1 MDLMEAVKAGAGAR
15 SDWRR
20 DGDVVSWRASPAGRR
35 GDRGTSIL
43 LIVAALLTLLRIR
56 IAILLLAASCA
67 SRSAGPSA
75 GEDLRELARFL
86 DAAHPRPYAFT
97 DEATFEGLVERE
109 AARLDALVVA
119 AASPSAVELELQVAL
134 AFHRVLAALGDGHLA
149 VALPIF
155 QDGAPPLPLLPVL
168 PKRIGGTVYV
178 DAAAEDFPRGTELLA
193 IDGVLLEEIYGVLE
207 PLALV
212 DANAPTARRA
222 ALERFF
228 ARHYHLAFGVRPSY
242 QLRLR
247 LPDGTVVDRSVPGIE
262 RAEVSALAMRR
273 ISAPLGGPAP
283 AEVQPWPFLQRID
296 SSLGAK
302 TQLLR
307 LPSFGLA
314 DQSEYAR
321 RVDEIFAQLA
331 TATATDTLI
340 LDVRGN
346 EGGLRTHGI
355 AVLNHILAAPYAQW
369 AEMAARVLRVPEA
382 FRDRTAF
389 PYVPEAA
396 LAERFARAPTVDGR
410 RVFSGDPLASMMQ
423 PRGAEYPG
431 RVVAFVDGTTAS
443 AAAELLAA
451 LRAARPDSV
460 LIGTETGSECGGHV
474 GELPTLYTAEKTAL
488 VVLVSLI
495 ELRHVATR
503 GCQSGHG
510 FAPDVAISYDVADFV
525 AGRDPYLTAL
535 ADLPA
540 LAALDD

>member
-1 MDLMEAVKAGAGAR
+1 MDLLEAVKAGAGGR

-20 DGDVVSWRASPAGRR
+20 VGEVGSWRASPVGRR
-35 GDRGTSIL
+35 GDRGTSFL
-43 LIVAALLTLLRIR
+43 LIVAALPTLLRIR
-56 IAILLLAASCA
+56 AAILLLALAASCA

-97 DEATFEGLVERE
+97 DERTFEGLVERE
-109 AARLDALVVA
+109 AGRLDALVVA
-119 AASPSAVELELQVAL
+119 AAPPSAVELELQVAL
-134 AFHRVLAALGDGHLA
+134 AFHRVLAAIGDGHLA

-155 QDGAPPLPLLPVL
+155 QDGAPPLPLLPVI
-168 PKRIGGTVYV
+168 PKRIGGAVYV
-178 DAAAEDFPRGTELLA
+178 DAATEAFPRGTELLA

-207 PLALV
+207 PLTLV

-222 ALERFF
+222 ALERSF

-242 QLRLR
+242 ELRLR
-247 LPDGTVVDRSVPGIE
+247 LPDGAVVDRSVPGID
-262 RAEVSALAMRR
+262 RAGASALAARR

-283 AEVQPWPFLQRID
+283 AEAQPWPFLQRID
-296 SSLGAK
+296 SSLDAK

-314 DQSEYAR
+314 DQREYAR

-331 TATATDTLI
+331 PTATAADTLI

-355 AVLNHILAAPYAQW
+355 AVLNHILGAPYAQW
-369 AEMAARVLRVPEA
+369 AEMAARVLRIPEA

-389 PYVPEAA
+389 PYVPEAV

-423 PRGAEYPG
+423 PRGAGYPG

-451 LRAARPDSV
+451 LRAARPESV
-460 LIGTETGSECGGHV
+460 FIGTETGSECGGHV
-474 GELPTLYTAEKTAL
+474 GELPALYTAEKTAL

-503 GCQSGHG
+503 GCQPGHG

-535 ADLPA
+535 AA
-540 LAALDD
+540 LGD